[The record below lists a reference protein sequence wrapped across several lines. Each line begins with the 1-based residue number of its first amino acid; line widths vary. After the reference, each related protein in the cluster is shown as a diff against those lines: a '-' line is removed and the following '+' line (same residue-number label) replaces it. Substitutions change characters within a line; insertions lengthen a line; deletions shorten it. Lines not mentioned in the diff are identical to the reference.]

1 MPASKII
8 HISEGMSFNYLIK
21 GTLLAIFSGILSLF
35 FLPALLGVAIGLALI
50 LSTSGVEIDTD
61 KKEYRNYI
69 GFVVFKMGKW
79 KYFGDAVSVELTE
92 LVQQYRKRSF
102 IMNLANGGVTIV
114 HKTYD
119 VSIENYL
126 GTKIIVNDFDEY
138 DEAVK
143 CLNALELAT
152 GKKGVNH
159 YAIKTASII
168 ERRKQS
174 RRR

>member
-1 MPASKII
+1 MSASKII

-21 GTLLAIFSGILSLF
+21 GTLIAIFSGIVAVF
-35 FLPALLGVAIGLALI
+35 FIPALLGVAIGLALI

-69 GFVVFKMGKW
+69 GFVVFKMGTW
-79 KYFGDAVSVELTE
+79 KYFGDTVSIELSE
-92 LVQQYRKRSF
+92 SVQQYRKRSF

-143 CLNALELAT
+143 CLNALEMAT
-152 GKKGVNH
+152 DKKGVNH

-168 ERRKQS
+168 ERRKQG